1 MTKLASTMKQKFIFP
16 QKTLQKFLIYIPGH
30 IRECDYF
37 KVRSKGR
44 AALGSRTVKGQS
56 FMCKGKENPCGIL
69 NWKKARLGLL
79 AKGLE
84 DCMKGNEFLLHS
96 PPAQCVVKSSKGD
109 NEFIYVWTD
118 YSDDEWEM
126 AWRRAIVDVG
136 SMTER
141 IVQWFRRK
149 TLGLELVLL

>member
-16 QKTLQKFLIYIPGH
+16 QKILQKFLIYILGH

-37 KVRSKGR
+37 KVRSEGR

-56 FMCKGKENPCGIL
+56 FRSKGKENTCGIL
-69 NWKKARLGLL
+69 NWKKAGPGVL
-79 AKGLE
+79 AKGFE

-109 NEFIYVWTD
+109 NEFIY
-118 YSDDEWEM
+118 
-126 AWRRAIVDVG
+126 I
-136 SMTER
+136 
-141 IVQWFRRK
+141 
-149 TLGLELVLL
+149 